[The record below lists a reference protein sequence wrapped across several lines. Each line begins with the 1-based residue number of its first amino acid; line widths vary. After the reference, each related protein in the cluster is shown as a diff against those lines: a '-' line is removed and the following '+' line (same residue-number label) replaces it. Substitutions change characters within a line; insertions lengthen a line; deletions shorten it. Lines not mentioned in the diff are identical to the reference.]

1 MTSYSYMS
9 LPYDLS
15 GSMSK
20 NRFRNEMLWGLKKIL
35 DLYKTNKN
43 FTVVFDYK
51 CDIEVHLED
60 NFEFY
65 QLKTRNDHTAYTLLK
80 LTKKDKVGK
89 SILGKLYTLKYD
101 EDDKETD
108 KVVVALV
115 SNAPIN
121 DGKRVYNNCEST
133 LFTSMDETAI
143 KKVKEALKS
152 ELSKE
157 EELKLENT
165 YFIRTNMD
173 LINPEKTL
181 IGEISLFFEA
191 IFNTEPKKVNSL
203 YRILY
208 SEISTKAS
216 YEMELSTYDEII
228 EKKGIGKSELTRILN
243 KYLDNTDISV
253 VKTKDFI
260 EFHYN
265 NSFRDRLEFKKALNQ
280 IVIELSSNQS
290 MKKLE
295 EKISSFITESIE
307 SFPETDLEIVDF
319 ICNALEKNKP
329 IEMTNA
335 EFRMLVLY
343 TLKRFEEGVY
353 EKSVS

>member
-1 MTSYSYMS
+1 MTAYSYMS

-35 DLYKTNKN
+35 DLYRANKN
-43 FTVVFDYK
+43 FTIVFDYK
-51 CDIEVHLED
+51 CDIEIHLED
-60 NFEFY
+60 NYEFY
-65 QLKTRNDHTAYTLLK
+65 QLKTRNDHTAYTLARLI
-80 LTKKDKVGK
+80 KKDKVGN
-89 SILGKLYTLKYD
+89 SILGKLYTLKYA
-101 EDDKETD
+101 EDDKEAD

-121 DGKRVYNNCEST
+121 DGKKVYSNCEST
-133 LFTSMDETAI
+133 LFTSMDEKAI
-143 KKVKEALKS
+143 KKVKEALKN
-152 ELSKE
+152 ELSKQ

-165 YFIRTNMD
+165 YYIRTSMD

-181 IGEISLFFEA
+181 IGELSLFFEA
-191 IFNTEPKKVNSL
+191 VFNTEPKKVNSL

-216 YEMELSTYDEII
+216 YELELSSYDEIL
-228 EKKGIGKSELTRILN
+228 EKKGIGKSELTRIFN
-243 KYLDNTDISV
+243 KYIDNTDISV
-253 VKTKDFI
+253 IKTKDFI
-260 EFHYN
+260 EVHYN
-265 NSFRDRLEFKKALNQ
+265 NSFKDRLELKKALNQ
-280 IVIELSSNQS
+280 IVIELPSNQS

-295 EKISSFITESIE
+295 EKIISFIEKNIE
-307 SFPETDLEIVDF
+307 TFPETDLEIVEF
-319 ICNALEKNKP
+319 ICGALEKSKL

-335 EFRMLVLY
+335 EFRILVLF